1 VIFGFEA
8 GCSQRRGFKLCGMVG
23 KGSRLVGKDLMPV
36 VVFIVGGTGWLV
48 LVSAGVLVCKRSV
61 GLQ

>member
-1 VIFGFEA
+1 MGSLQLVNCFVIFGFEA

-36 VVFIVGGTGWLV
+36 VVFIVGGTG
-48 LVSAGVLVCKRSV
+48 
-61 GLQ
+61 